1 MFLPSSQAVTFHEL
15 FKEAALDANSRMD
28 FGVEWQE
35 IFSSLQSECDV
46 DFSTE
51 YLREK
56 FEAID
61 DDGSGELDEQELR
74 ALFNSMG
81 RSVSKRVISNLMRL
95 SDLDGNGTID
105 FEEVRVFTV
114 DYMRINLELSHPF
127 CLFATS

>member
-114 DYMRINLELSHPF
+114 DYMEINLEVSHPF
-127 CLFATS
+127 CLFAT

>member
-1 MFLPSSQAVTFHEL
+1 M
-15 FKEAALDANSRMD
+15 DANSRMD

-51 YLREK
+51 YLKEK
-56 FEAID
+56 FDAID
-61 DDGSGELDEQELR
+61 DDGSGELDKQEMR
-74 ALFNSMG
+74 ALFSSMG

-105 FEEVRVFTV
+105 FEEVRMFMFGHIEVT
-114 DYMRINLELSHPF
+114 E
-127 CLFATS
+127 